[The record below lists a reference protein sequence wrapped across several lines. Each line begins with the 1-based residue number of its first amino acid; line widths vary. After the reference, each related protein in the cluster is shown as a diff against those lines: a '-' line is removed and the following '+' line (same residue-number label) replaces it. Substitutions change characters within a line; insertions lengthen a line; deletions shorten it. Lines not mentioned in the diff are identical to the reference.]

1 MSEWDAFPAVDA
13 PRPNAQ
19 TAPRRV
25 VGWRRA
31 PQVQFADD
39 NDALIRT
46 VIGEARGESPEG
58 RLAVAS
64 VIRNRARQ
72 RGLSPSQVVLEPN
85 QFEPWGNAETAQG
98 LMSIRPDDPLYREVA
113 AQIASDQD
121 PTGGASHFYAPKAQ
135 AALGREKPSW
145 DNGTGRA
152 IGNHLFFNL
161 DGQPADDVQLT
172 GQPQGEDFSAFEVVD
187 EMPEAPAETGP
198 QLGARDNPIDITD
211 RNQVIQAK
219 KGDWVRLENGD
230 LTRAAGSAVEG
241 TTNEQRAPGIFTR
254 TTNLGDA
261 IGAGAMAASEQI
273 PFLDESVAFTTGLL
287 SGEGYQAM
295 RDRQDALKQ
304 IDNEQNR
311 GARVAGGVA
320 GFGTGLLAPGGAWVG
335 RGATAGQRVARGGL
349 LGAGYGGLYGAGA
362 AEDGERIEGAREGAL
377 LGAAAGGVGQGL
389 LDRLTAGAARRAA
402 SPSPARVLSREGV
415 DLTPGQMAE
424 SLPVVGP
431 LARKA
436 EDNVTGLLPFV
447 QSARDRGVE
456 SFNIAALNRALA
468 PIGEVLPRNTQAGY
482 DAVGEVQRRLS
493 AAYDDVLPRI
503 SSQLDRPLYDDL
515 AEILNQAAS
524 DMPQAE
530 LEQLGR
536 TLQNRVFRN
545 VDQADATISGEQ
557 FKQIESELGA
567 ISRQYRTAND
577 PAQRAFG
584 AAVDDVRTALRE
596 NIARHNPAEAAR
608 LRSINE
614 GYSNLVRVER
624 AAGTGAAQ
632 GRDGVFL
639 PGELSTATRA
649 QATRSELARG
659 EAPMQDLA
667 SAARQALP
675 NQTGD
680 SGTASRGVMAGLL
693 GGAIIAP
700 KVAVPII
707 ASSLAYSRP
716 AQRALNAIYRATDD
730 AGARRAL
737 RELYGYAQRNP
748 ALVPVYERALEHAL
762 QQQSPDTQ
770 AGSPA
775 RAGLLS
781 PTPA

>member
-13 PRPNAQ
+13 PRQNPQ
-19 TAPRRV
+19 PAPRRV
-25 VGWRRA
+25 GGWRRA

-58 RLAVAS
+58 RLAVAA

-135 AALGREKPSW
+135 AALGRDKPSW

-161 DGQPADDVQLT
+161 DGQPADDVQLI
-172 GQPQGEDFSAFEVVD
+172 GQPQDEDFSAFEAVD
-187 EMPEAPAETGP
+187 AMPEEASSFGP

-241 TTNEQRAPGIFTR
+241 TTDEQRAPGIFTR

-261 IGAGAMAASEQI
+261 IGAGAMAAAEQI

-295 RDRQDALKQ
+295 RDRQEALKQ
-304 IDNEQNR
+304 LDNEQNR

-335 RGATAGQRVARGGL
+335 RGATAGQRIARGGL

-362 AEDGERIEGAREGAL
+362 AEDGERIEGAQSGAL
-377 LGAAAGGVGQGL
+377 MGAVAGGVGQGL

-402 SPSPARVLSREGV
+402 NPSPARVLSREGV
-415 DLTPGQMAE
+415 DLTPGQMVE

-456 SFNIAALNRALA
+456 SFNIASLNRALA
-468 PIGEVLPRNTQAGY
+468 PIGESLPKNTQAGY
-482 DAVGEVQRRLS
+482 DAVGEVQRRLG

-557 FKQIESELGA
+557 FKRIESELGSL
-567 ISRQYRTAND
+567 SRQYRAAND
-577 PAQRAFG
+577 PAKVAF
-584 AAVDDVRTALRE
+584 ANAVDDVRSALRD
-596 NIARHNPAEAAR
+596 NIARHNPKEADR
-608 LRSINE
+608 LRKINE

-659 EAPMQDLA
+659 AAPMQDLA
-667 SAARQALP
+667 SAARQVLP

-716 AQRALNAIYRATDD
+716 AQKALNAIYRATDSSS
-730 AGARRAL
+730 GRKAL
-737 RELYGYAQRNP
+737 KELYGYAQRNP
-748 ALVPVYERALEHAL
+748 ALVPVYERALEHVL
-762 QQQSPDTQ
+762 QQPSPDTQ

>member
-1 MSEWDAFPAVDA
+1 
-13 PRPNAQ
+13 
-19 TAPRRV
+19 
-25 VGWRRA
+25 
-31 PQVQFADD
+31 VQFADD

-58 RLAVAS
+58 RLAVAA

-135 AALGREKPSW
+135 AALGRDKPSW

-161 DGQPADDVQLT
+161 DGQPASDVNLI
-172 GQPQGEDFSAFEVVD
+172 GLPQSEDFSAFEPVD
-187 EMPEAPAETGP
+187 AMPEAAAPELAP
-198 QLGARDNPIDITD
+198 QLGTRDHPIDITD

-287 SGEGYQAM
+287 NGKGYQAM
-295 RDRQDALKQ
+295 RDRQEALKQ

-311 GARVAGGVA
+311 SARVAGGVA
-320 GFGTGLLAPGGAWVG
+320 GFGTGLLAPGGGWVG
-335 RGATAGQRVARGGL
+335 RGATATQRVARGGL

-402 SPSPARVLSREGV
+402 TPSPARVLSREGI

-431 LARKA
+431 LARKM
-436 EDNVTGLLPFV
+436 EDSATGLLPFL

-456 SFNIAALNRALA
+456 GLNIAAYNRALA
-468 PIGEVLPRNTQAGY
+468 PIGETMPKGATAGY
-482 DAVGEVQRRLS
+482 DGIDTVQRKLGE
-493 AAYDDVLPRI
+493 AYDKVLPKV
-503 SSQLDRPLYDDL
+503 SAQLDTPLYDEIASILDRAAGEMEPERVRQL
-515 AEILNQAAS
+515 AEVLN
-524 DMPQAE
+524 
-530 LEQLGR
+530 R
-536 TLQNRVFRN
+536 RVFRN
-545 VDQADATISGEQ
+545 VDQADATITGEQ
-557 FKQIESELGA
+557 FKRIESELGA
-567 ISRQYRTAND
+567 LARQRLNAPDPSIS
-577 PAQRAFG
+577 AFG
-584 AAVDDVRTALRE
+584 EAVSDIQSALR
-596 NIARHNPAEAAR
+596 NMVARQNPEQAPR
-608 LRSINE
+608 IQKINE
-614 GYSNLVRVER
+614 GYANLVRIER
-624 AAGTGAAQ
+624 AASKSAADARA
-632 GRDGVFL
+632 GEFL
-639 PGELSTATRA
+639 PGELSTAIRQGA
-649 QATRSELARG
+649 SRSELARG
-659 EAPMQDLA
+659 DAMMQDLA
-667 SAARQALP
+667 SAARQVLP
-675 NQTGD
+675 NQTGN
-680 SGTASRGVMAGLL
+680 SGTVERGVMAGLL
-693 GGAIIAP
+693 GGTIIAP

-716 AQRALNAIYRATDD
+716 AQKALNAIYRASDSSS
-730 AGARRAL
+730 GRKAL
-737 RELYGYAQRNP
+737 KELYGYAQRNP

-762 QQQSPDTQ
+762 QQRSPDTQ